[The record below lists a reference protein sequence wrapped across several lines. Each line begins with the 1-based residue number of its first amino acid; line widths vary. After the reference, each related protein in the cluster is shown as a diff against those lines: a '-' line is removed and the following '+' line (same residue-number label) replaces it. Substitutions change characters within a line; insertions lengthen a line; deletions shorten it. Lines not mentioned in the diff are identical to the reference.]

1 METKQIGIL
10 IEMIAGIL
18 FFIGLVMILIS
29 SGVMVNV
36 GWGLLIVGIILGIV
50 GYALLRM

>member
-10 IEMIAGIL
+10 IEMIAAILLLVGI
-18 FFIGLVMILIS
+18 ILILITT
-29 SGVMVNV
+29 GVMVNV
-36 GWGLLIVGIILGIV
+36 GWGLLIVGLILGIV